1 MKHLYLV
8 LAVLGFV
15 APNIFVAKVSYETG
29 NFMLY
34 LDPVTTFQEMF
45 ANDIA
50 SAFAIDLFFV
60 VFVFM
65 IWSYGEARKWG
76 MKRFWVTWIVT
87 FALGLAAGWPLFMY
101 IRERKKEISG
111 SQG

>member
-1 MKHLYLV
+1 MKNLYLV
-8 LAVLGFV
+8 LSILGFI

-29 NFMLY
+29 NFLLY
-34 LDPVTTFQEMF
+34 ADPLTTFEQMF

-65 IWSYGEARKWG
+65 IWSYIEARKYT
-76 MKRFWVTWIVT
+76 MKNYWVTWGIT
-87 FALGLAAGWPLFMY
+87 FAFGLACGWPLFMY
-101 IRERKKEISG
+101 LRERAREKREAV
-111 SQG
+111 